1 MKKFTRWLVS
11 KLIKDH
17 RRVNDL
23 KVRARYGN
31 LEGWTSIVINLLL
44 FAVKITIGL
53 SIKSVALI
61 ADAVHTL
68 ADSVTSVVII
78 IGFKIAKKPSDKEHP
93 FGHGRTESVA
103 TLIVS
108 VLLFIA
114 GFELLEESIRSILKP
129 QESTASLNVILIIA
143 GTIVIKELMAR
154 FSYQLG
160 DMIDSQALKADALH
174 HRTDVFATGLVVV
187 ALIASHFGF
196 RRVDG
201 IMGALVSL
209 IIFYSAYAI
218 AREAVNPLLGEAPLD
233 ETIMEIDRLAK
244 TFDGV
249 LGVHDIIYHKY
260 GQTIIVSL
268 HIEVA
273 DKGSAFDLHELSE
286 TVEEA
291 IGEKIGGMV
300 IAHIDPINMDHP
312 QYRAIERE
320 IKKII
325 SKDQRI
331 GSFHDLRIIGSALD
345 KCSAVFDIV
354 LEKDVDEQ
362 DRYDIV
368 RSIRER
374 VAEKF
379 PGMKTAI
386 RVDPSFAYSVKDQ
399 KALSGKGGQKT

>member
-1 MKKFTRWLVS
+1 MKRFTRWLVA
-11 KLIKDH
+11 KYIKNYQNI
-17 RRVNDL
+17 NDL
-23 KVRARYGN
+23 KVRARYGT
-31 LEGWTSIVINLLL
+31 LEGWTSIVINILL

-61 ADAVHTL
+61 ADAIHTL
-68 ADSVTSVVII
+68 ADSATSVVVI
-78 IGFKIAKKPSDKEHP
+78 IGFKIAKRPSDKEHP
-93 FGHGRTESVA
+93 FGHGRTESIA

-114 GFELLEESIRSILKP
+114 GFELLEKSIHSIARP
-129 QESTASLNVILIIA
+129 QESTASLSVILIIA
-143 GTIVIKELMAR
+143 GTIIIKELMAR

-160 DMIDSQALKADALH
+160 DIIDSQALKADALH

-201 IMGALVSL
+201 IMGACVSL

-218 AREAVNPLLGEAPLD
+218 AKEAVSPLLGEAPS
-233 ETIMEIDRLAK
+233 EEAIMEIESLANA
-244 TFDGV
+244 FEGV

-268 HIEVA
+268 HIEVS

-286 TVEEA
+286 RVEEA
-291 IGEKIGGMV
+291 IGQKIGGTV
-300 IAHIDPINMDHP
+300 TAHIDPINMDHP
-312 QYRAIERE
+312 KYHAIERE
-320 IKKII
+320 IKEII
-325 SKDQRI
+325 SKDRRVS
-331 GSFHDLRIIGSALD
+331 SFHDLRIIGCDVD
-345 KCSAVFDIV
+345 KCRVVFDIV
-354 LEKDVDEQ
+354 LEEDVDDQE
-362 DRYDIV
+362 RYDIV

-374 VAEKF
+374 MEGKF

-386 RVDPSFAYSVKDQ
+386 KAEPKFAYSPKD
-399 KALSGKGGQKT
+399 

>member
-1 MKKFTRWLVS
+1 MKRFTRWLVS
-11 KLIKDH
+11 KSIKDH
-17 RRVNDL
+17 QNINDI

-103 TLIVS
+103 ALIVS

-114 GFELLEESIRSILKP
+114 GFELLEESIRSIVKP
-129 QESTASLNVILIIA
+129 QESTASLNVILIIT
-143 GTIVIKELMAR
+143 GTIIIKELMAR

-160 DMIDSQALKADALH
+160 DIIDSQTLKADALH

-196 RRVDG
+196 RGVDG

-209 IIFYSAYAI
+209 IIFYSAYSI
-218 AREAVNPLLGEAPLD
+218 AKEAVNPLLGEAPSD
-233 ETIMEIDRLAK
+233 ETIMEIDSLAK

-268 HIEVA
+268 HIEVS
-273 DKGSAFDLHELSE
+273 DKGSAFDLHELAE

-291 IGEKIGGMV
+291 IGQKIGGVV

-312 QYRAIERE
+312 QYHAIKQE
-320 IKKII
+320 IEEIV
-325 SKDQRI
+325 SKDKRVS
-331 GSFHDLRIIGSALD
+331 SFHDLRIIGCALD
-345 KCSAVFDIV
+345 KCSVVFDIV
-354 LEKDVDEQ
+354 LEKSADEQ

-374 VAEKF
+374 VGEKF
-379 PGMKTAI
+379 PGMKTAV
-386 RVDPSFAYSVKDQ
+386 RVDPKFVYSV
-399 KALSGKGGQKT
+399 

>member
-1 MKKFTRWLVS
+1 M
-11 KLIKDH
+11 
-17 RRVNDL
+17 
-23 KVRARYGN
+23 
-31 LEGWTSIVINLLL
+31 
-44 FAVKITIGL
+44 
-53 SIKSVALI
+53 
-61 ADAVHTL
+61 
-68 ADSVTSVVII
+68 
-78 IGFKIAKKPSDKEHP
+78 
-93 FGHGRTESVA
+93 A

-114 GFELLEESIRSILKP
+114 GFELLEESIRGILRP
-129 QESTASLNVILIIA
+129 QESTASLNVILIIT

-209 IIFYSAYAI
+209 IIFYSAYVI
-218 AREAVNPLLGEAPLD
+218 AREAVNPLLGEAPSD
-233 ETIMEIDRLAK
+233 DTIMEIDRLAK

-260 GQTIIVSL
+260 GQTIIISL
-268 HIEVA
+268 HIEVS
-273 DKGSAFDLHELSE
+273 DKGSAFDLHALSE

-291 IGEKIGGMV
+291 IGQKIGGIV

-312 QYRAIERE
+312 QYHAIERE

-325 SKDQRI
+325 SRDQRVDSYDI
-331 GSFHDLRIIGSALD
+331 VHDLRIIVYRALN

-354 LEKDVDEQ
+354 LEKDADEQ

-379 PGMKTAI
+379 QKETRDGRRPSRSIPHLYIALKIRRHYPEREGIRSITYKQFGRFQPGGASRDTGAPANGNLPKG
-386 RVDPSFAYSVKDQ
+386 SWKDCRSCQ
-399 KALSGKGGQKT
+399 KSSDWSASRRIHEYPASSHL